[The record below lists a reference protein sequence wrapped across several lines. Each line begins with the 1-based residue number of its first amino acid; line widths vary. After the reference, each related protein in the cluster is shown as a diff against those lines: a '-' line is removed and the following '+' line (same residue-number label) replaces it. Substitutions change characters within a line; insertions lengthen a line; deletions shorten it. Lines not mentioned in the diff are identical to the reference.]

1 MSASDNYIA
10 EVKARLLDIYNAL
23 QSHTRLTDDD
33 RMSTCWQNVATCVDL
48 LWEYRAVNPRFPSG
62 AEAWYE
68 KDLAT
73 RAVLEIIRDQVK
85 PLLAAAEKDMGRF
98 NAHVQEQLV
107 GLRSYVEAGWR
118 PVQRK
123 GPVPQEGRM
132 EEIEHMQTLLR
143 RLEVLK

>member
-1 MSASDNYIA
+1 MWICFGST
-10 EVKARLLDIYNAL
+10 AL
-23 QSHTRLTDDD
+23 STR
-33 RMSTCWQNVATCVDL
+33 S
-48 LWEYRAVNPRFPSG
+48 FPKG

-68 KDLAT
+68 KDLAGW
-73 RAVLEIIRDQVK
+73 AVLILIRDKVK
-85 PLLAAAEKDMGRF
+85 PLLQAAQEDMRRF

-107 GLRSYVEAGWR
+107 GLTSYVEAGWC
-118 PVQRK
+118 PVQRE